1 MVDIDHPLRGT
12 TSLREKVD
20 LRCFEVRD
28 QLLELLG
35 LVTMQ
40 RGQPRYVVSLA
51 RASSLRKRADWSRRL
66 PRPIVIPN
74 VMTLKTLADVRALI
88 ERHLPAGHRENRTW
102 RHVAAELGKG
112 CGRRRPG
119 GGCARRP
126 RIALSLEGVECR
138 PK

>member
-1 MVDIDHPLRGT
+1 
-12 TSLREKVD
+12 
-20 LRCFEVRD
+20 
-28 QLLELLG
+28 
-35 LVTMQ
+35 MQ

-112 CGRRRPG
+112 CGRRRTRRRLRKATADRAVAG
-119 GGCARRP
+119 GRRVPAEVTAAEASGSCIDQRQQP
-126 RIALSLEGVECR
+126 RAL
-138 PK
+138 